1 MTTKIFDSVKL
12 MRDLR
17 DKFSQD
23 MEYMTAEERRRYI
36 RAKAVATGLGQEM
49 IGAERD
55 AAQPQ
60 AGADRRDAGR
70 SP

>member
-17 DKFSQD
+17 DKLSQD
-23 MEYMTAEERRRYI
+23 MEHMTAEERRRYI
-36 RAKAVATGLGQEM
+36 RAQAGSTGLGREM

-55 AAQPQ
+55 AAQQQP
-60 AGADRRDAGR
+60 GADRRDAGR